1 MMAGDRGKRWSSGVL
16 PVRTTA
22 IVVTAGEPRPVSRN
36 RRITTMI
43 ASCKSHG
50 REEGRAGNRVRNRC
64 AVAAVRT
71 NKKSVKLI
79 RSTGAV

>member
-1 MMAGDRGKRWSSGVL
+1 M

-43 ASCKSHG
+43 ASCRG
-50 REEGRAGNRVRNRC
+50 RGGVKNRMRETLWRLLY
-64 AVAAVRT
+64 ARM
-71 NKKSVKLI
+71 
-79 RSTGAV
+79 